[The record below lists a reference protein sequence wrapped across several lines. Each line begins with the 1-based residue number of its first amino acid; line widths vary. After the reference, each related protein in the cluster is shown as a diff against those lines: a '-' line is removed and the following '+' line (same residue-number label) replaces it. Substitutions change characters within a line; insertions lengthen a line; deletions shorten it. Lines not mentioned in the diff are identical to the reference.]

1 MERIHVAYSTD
12 DTYAQFVGVSVCS
25 LFENKETHTP
35 IDVFILD
42 GGIGDEN
49 KSKLNALSEKYGF
62 TLHFIVIDTDLFAWF
77 RLDKHLTQ
85 ATYYRLV
92 LPDLLPGLNKVLYLD
107 SDIIVKSDISELY
120 ATDITDY
127 SLAAVEQY
135 GQHRW
140 KALHMAK
147 GTKYFNAGVML
158 INMQQRREQQLSAS
172 ILAFIQKHHNGLNNH
187 DQDALNA
194 VLQGNWLSL
203 PLKYNYMTLLP
214 KIYPVNYHEWDKTIS
229 IVHYTRLKPWNY
241 LCTNPL
247 KKEYFRYLALTPR
260 KHQKFVDKNLK
271 NICIKV
277 YRVVMGFLFP
287 HHVRE

>member
-12 DTYAQFVGVSVCS
+12 DTYAQFVGVSLCS
-25 LFENKETHTP
+25 LFEHKETHTP

-62 TLHFIVIDTDLFAWF
+62 TLHFIVIDTDFFAWF
-77 RLDKHLTQ
+77 SIQKHLTQ
-85 ATYYRLV
+85 AAYYRL
-92 LPDLLPGLNKVLYLD
+92 LIADILPGLDKILYLD
-107 SDIIVKSDISELY
+107 SDVIIKSDISELY
-120 ATDITDY
+120 AIDITDY
-127 SLAAVEQY
+127 ALAAVEQY
-135 GQHRW
+135 GQHRF
-140 KALHMAK
+140 KELNMPKDA
-147 GTKYFNAGVML
+147 KYFNSGVML
-158 INMQQRREQQLSAS
+158 INTKRRREAALSQSLISFVQQYPHKLYN
-172 ILAFIQKHHNGLNNH
+172 Q

-194 VLQGNWLSL
+194 VLQGSWLPL

-229 IVHYTRLKPWNY
+229 IIHYTRLKPWNY

-277 YRVVMGFLFP
+277 YRVVMRFLFP
-287 HHVRE
+287 HRIRK